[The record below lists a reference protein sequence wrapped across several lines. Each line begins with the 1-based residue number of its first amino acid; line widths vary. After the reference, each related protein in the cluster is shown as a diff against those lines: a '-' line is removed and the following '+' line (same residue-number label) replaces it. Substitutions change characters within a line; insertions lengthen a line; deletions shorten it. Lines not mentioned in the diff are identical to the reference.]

1 MNTNETNKLKKGMGL
16 FDLVL
21 FNIVAIV
28 GLRWTAVAAGV
39 GPSSIIMWVAAMIL
53 FFIPSALVVIELS
66 SRFPD
71 EGGIYVW
78 TREAFGEFEGYMC
91 GFCYWV
97 NNLIY
102 YPNLLIFVSSV
113 FLYVGGSKFLH
124 LEKNSLYPVAFSLI
138 VLWLAIGLNTVGL
151 KAGKWVQNIG
161 GLGTWI
167 PATLLVIAGVIAWF
181 RFGSANAFADNLLP
195 DFKNMDI
202 ISTFATFCFGF
213 AGLELLSCMGEEV
226 QNPRRNIPRAIVI
239 SGVVIALI
247 YILATSALLII
258 LPSKDINIISGV
270 VQVIAKV
277 GEKLNI
283 LWIAPVIALLMTFGG
298 IGGCGAWLSGT
309 ARIPFVMGLD
319 KYMPAWLTK
328 VHPKWGTPANAIL
341 AQGVVSTLFI
351 LMTLGSNVK
360 ESYKMLVNAT
370 MLLYYIPYVYMFLAF
385 IAIKMKDLK
394 REPDDNLR
402 ENDGEINN
410 ETGNITRKGSGEPVP
425 NNNGKKAHF
434 NFPVWLGVVGLITTV
449 FAIFISL
456 APPPEALNVAEYEIK
471 LIGGTMMFVVL
482 GIVMFLWAQRG
493 KKVIDNKS

>member
-1 MNTNETNKLKKGMGL
+1 MNTKETNKLKKGMGL

-97 NNLIY
+97 CNLIY

-113 FLYVGGSKFLH
+113 FLYVGGARFLH
-124 LEKNSLYPVAFSLI
+124 LEQSSIYPAVFSLI
-138 VLWLAIGLNTVGL
+138 VLWFAIGLNTVGL
-151 KAGKWVQNIG
+151 KSGKWVQNIG

-167 PATLLVIAGVIAWF
+167 PAVLLVIAGGIAYF
-181 RFGSANAFADNLLP
+181 RFGSANVFVGNMIP
-195 DFKNMDI
+195 DFTNMDI
-202 ISTFATFCFGF
+202 ISTFATLCFGF

-226 QNPRRNIPRAIVI
+226 QNPAKNIPRAIVI

-247 YILATSALLII
+247 YILATSSLLII
-258 LPSKDINIISGV
+258 LPSKDVNIISGV
-270 VQVIAKV
+270 VQVIAEV
-277 GEKLNI
+277 GKKLNI
-283 LWIAPVIALLMTFGG
+283 LWIAPVIALLMTLGG

-309 ARIPFVMGLD
+309 ARIPFAMGLD
-319 KYMPAWLTK
+319 KYMPQWLTK

-341 AQGVVSTLFI
+341 AQGAVSTLFI
-351 LMTLGSNVK
+351 LMTLGANVK

-370 MLLYYIPYVYMFLAF
+370 MLLYYIPYVYMFLAY

-394 REPDDNLR
+394 REPNNNTL
-402 ENDGEINN
+402 ENDRGINN
-410 ETGNITRKGSGEPVP
+410 ETENTIKENTEDSVADTK
-425 NNNGKKAHF
+425 GKKVHF
-434 NFPVWLGVVGLITTV
+434 NFPVWLGFIGLITTV

-456 APPPEALNVAEYEIK
+456 APPPETLNVAEYEIK
-471 LIGGTMMFVVL
+471 LIGGTLMFVVV

-493 KKVIDNKS
+493 KQKTTNNE

>member
-1 MNTNETNKLKKGMGL
+1 MNTTGTGETKKLKKGMGL

-39 GPSSIIMWVAAMIL
+39 GPSSIVMWVAAMVL

-113 FLYVGGSKFLH
+113 FLYVGGAKLLH
-124 LEKNSLYPVAFSLI
+124 LEKSSIYPVAFSLI

-167 PATLLVIAGVIAWF
+167 PATLLVIAGIIAYF
-181 RFGSANAFADNLLP
+181 RFGSANTFTGSMIP
-195 DFKNMDI
+195 DFANMDI
-202 ISTFATFCFGF
+202 ISTFATLCFGF

-226 QNPRRNIPRAIVI
+226 QSPGKNIPRAIVI

-247 YILATSALLII
+247 YILATSSLLII

-319 KYMPAWLTK
+319 KYMPQWLTK

-360 ESYKMLVNAT
+360 ESYKMLINAT

-394 REPDDNLR
+394 REPESGSL
-402 ENDGEINN
+402 ENEGKLNSEIENTKGEI
-410 ETGNITRKGSGEPVP
+410 TGNSRAENKRKS
-425 NNNGKKAHF
+425 HF
-434 NFPVWLGVVGLITTV
+434 NFPVWLGFVGLITTV

-471 LIGGTMMFVVL
+471 LIGGTMAFVVL

-493 KKVIDNKS
+493 KTKNN